1 MLPVSLSPKFQSVSV
16 YDQLFLGYMS
26 LWDKC
31 TEWPK
36 RHKFQ
41 SALIY
46 EQRFWWYMP
55 FESSA
60 PNDPKMTLGKI
71 KGTPYMHYYHPW
83 VPNFSPFRSSTSR
96 FWLIEHFE
104 TSSPNYS
111 KMTFNTTRS
120 KVPHT
125 CITSVP
131 DSQISVRFALQSAF
145 VDLDIL
151 RQVHPMTPKWPWTL
165 QGQRY
170 PMHVLFVSLSPKFQ
184 SIWLC
189 DQLFFELQAI
199 LRYKCTEWP

>member
-55 FESSA
+55 FWVKCTEW
-60 PNDPKMTLGKI
+60 PQNDIWQDQRYPLYALLPSLSPKFQSNSQFDQ
-71 KGTPYMHYYHPW
+71 P
-83 VPNFSPFRSSTSR
+83 

-131 DSQISVRFALQSAF
+131 DSQISVRFALQPAF

-170 PMHVLFVSLSPKFQ
+170 PMHILFVSLSPKFQ

-199 LRYKCTEWP
+199 LK